1 MVALVFLMLGA
12 GSESTTHLI
21 SGWVYEL
28 VKIPPC
34 GTGLRTLL
42 LETVASR
49 CRRLQLIAGQAARRA
64 SSITFAN
71 GSTTFVQFTWVAV
84 LNFSEVK
91 VFQTSNRQMTIPSS
105 LNLQPL
111 VLARDV
117 SGHGSY
123 PAWLIRRGIKSCAQ
137 IYHEATPP

>member
-1 MVALVFLMLGA
+1 MPPLAINCRPGCASGVF
-12 GSESTTHLI
+12 
-21 SGWVYEL
+21 
-28 VKIPPC
+28 
-34 GTGLRTLL
+34 
-42 LETVASR
+42 
-49 CRRLQLIAGQAARRA
+49 
-64 SSITFAN
+64 ITFAN

-123 PAWLIRRGIKSCAQ
+123 PAWLIHRGIKSCAQ